1 MHAHIVKNK
10 PNTAKETLLTSGARL
25 MQAKQYAE
33 ACRYYDELI
42 IKYPNDASLHYCSG
56 VALHQNKQLLQAVGA
71 YCEALQLNPQLT
83 EAFENL
89 AEAQTE
95 LKLFD
100 DALLSIRAAI
110 ALKPNRAISHT
121 RLARILVRLGQHQEA
136 INVATHALDL
146 SPKNATTHLI
156 RSNAHRALNQ
166 LQESIADLRQAMA
179 IDPNNAELPYN
190 LSFDLLL
197 SEQFEEGWQRY
208 ESRFDTENFLKSTPQ
223 MVASKWNGTDNLEG
237 KTILVCPEQGLGDQI
252 QFARYALVFLG
263 MGAKVIMPVAPALI
277 DIVQSM
283 HPDVLV
289 TSSLQPASAL
299 PQHDYYIS
307 LMSLL
312 GIFKTDL
319 SNIPYAERYITP
331 DEAIT
336 AKWQARFANKSSKPQ
351 VGITWSGSQLH
362 VNDHNR
368 SMSLTQLA
376 PLLNLDVD
384 WHILQTE
391 IREADELLLPQTPLK
406 DWRTELTSLHE
417 TAGLL
422 DQLDLLITVDT
433 SVAHL
438 SAALGKPTWIMLPF
452 APDFRWLLNRSD
464 TPWYPSVQLF
474 RQSKPRDWESVTS
487 QIVNTLTQ
495 PC

>member
-1 MHAHIVKNK
+1 LKMPLK
-10 PNTAKETLLTSGARL
+10 PNSPKKWLDAGATL
-25 MQAKQYAE
+25 MQGMHYEDAALLYA
-33 ACRYYDELI
+33 AALKDF
-42 IKYPNDASLHYCSG
+42 PSNDYLHYCKG
-56 VALHQNKQLLQAVGA
+56 VAHHQSKELLKAA
-71 YCEALQLNPQLT
+71 DCYSAALLINPKLL

-110 ALKPNRAISHT
+110 ALNPNRAISHT

-136 INVATHALDL
+136 IEVATHALKL
-146 SPKNATTHLI
+146 SPQNATTHMI
-156 RSNAHRALNQ
+156 RSNAHRGLNQ
-166 LQESIADLRQAMA
+166 LQESIADLRQAIA
-179 IDPNNAELPYN
+179 LDPNNPELPYN

-208 ESRFDTENFLKSTPQ
+208 ESRFQTENFLKSTPR
-223 MVASKWNGTDNLEG
+223 MVSPRWNGTDSLDG

-252 QFARYALVFLG
+252 QFARYALVLLG

-289 TSSLQPASAL
+289 TSSLQPASSL
-299 PQHDYYIS
+299 PQHDYYIP

-319 SNIPYAERYITP
+319 NNIPYAERYITP
-331 DEAIT
+331 DAAIT

-368 SMSLTQLA
+368 SMSLRQLA

-391 IREADELLLPQTPLK
+391 IREADEVLLPQTPLK
-406 DWRTELTSLHE
+406 DWRPELTSLHE

-438 SAALGKPTWIMLPF
+438 SAALGKPTWIMLPY

-464 TPWYPSVQLF
+464 TPWYPSVHLF
-474 RQSKPRDWESVTS
+474 RQSTPNRWEDVIE
-487 QIVNTLTQ
+487 QIFKTLTK
-495 PC
+495 